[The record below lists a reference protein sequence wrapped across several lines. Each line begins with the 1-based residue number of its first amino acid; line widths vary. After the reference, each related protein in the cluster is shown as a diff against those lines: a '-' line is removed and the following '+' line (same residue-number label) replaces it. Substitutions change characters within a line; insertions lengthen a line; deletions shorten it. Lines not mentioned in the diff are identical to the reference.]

1 MGKRIG
7 FIGLG
12 TMGGPMAANLLRAGH
27 QLTVYDLN
35 RAALEGAMALG
46 AKSCASPREAAEGAE
61 VLISMLPAPPQA
73 VAALLGPDGG
83 VAGLAAGA
91 TLIDMST
98 IDPGTTRR
106 IAAAVTARGG
116 SMLDAPVSGSSA
128 GAVAGTLTIMVGGE
142 ESVLAAQRDV
152 LDSMGANI
160 IHCGGIGMG
169 ETVKLC
175 NNLIAGAT
183 VVAVAEAF
191 ALGVRA
197 GADPKVMFEVI
208 GKATGNCWALQNRA
222 PVPGLIPGSP
232 VEDGFKPGFMV
243 DLMHKDLGLV
253 MAAGLEFKVPLPLTA
268 AVKEVYALAS
278 TQGHGRLDMSA
289 VVKLFESQSSQEE
302 AAK

>member
-1 MGKRIG
+1 MRHG
-7 FIGLG
+7 FGVERAQRVDGRLAHDRHER
-12 TMGGPMAANLLRAGH
+12 GGDQAGIFCFP
-27 QLTVYDLN
+27 
-35 RAALEGAMALG
+35 RAAL
-46 AKSCASPREAAEGAE
+46 
-61 VLISMLPAPPQA
+61 
-73 VAALLGPDGG
+73 
-83 VAGLAAGA
+83 AGLAA
-91 TLIDMST
+91 
-98 IDPGTTRR
+98 R
-106 IAAAVTARGG
+106 
-116 SMLDAPVSGSSA
+116 
-128 GAVAGTLTIMVGGE
+128 
-142 ESVLAAQRDV
+142 
-152 LDSMGANI
+152 
-160 IHCGGIGMG
+160 HCGGIGMG

-175 NNLIAGAT
+175 YNLIAGAT

-197 GADPKVMFEVI
+197 GADPKVMFDVI

-289 VVKLFESQSSQEE
+289 VAKLFESQSTQEV

>member
-1 MGKRIG
+1 MGKLIG
-7 FIGLG
+7 FIGVG
-12 TMGGPMAANLLRAGH
+12 TMGGPMAANLLKAGH

-35 RAALEGAMALG
+35 SAAVESAVSKGARAA
-46 AKSCASPREAAEGAE
+46 ASPREAAEGAE
-61 VLISMLPAPPQA
+61 VVISMLPASAQV

-83 VAGLAAGA
+83 VMGLAPGA

-106 IAAAVTARGG
+106 VAEAVTARGAT
-116 SMLDAPVSGSSA
+116 MLDAPVSGSSA
-128 GAVAGTLTIMVGGE
+128 GAIGGTLTIMVGGDG
-142 ESVLAAQRDV
+142 QV
-152 LDSMGANI
+152 LDAHREILEAMGANI
-160 IHCGGIGMG
+160 IHCGGTGMG

-183 VVAVAEAF
+183 VLAVAEAF

-197 GADPKVMFEVI
+197 GADPKVLFDVI

-268 AVKEVYALAS
+268 AVKEVYALAGA
-278 TQGHGRLDMSA
+278 QGYGRLDMSA
-289 VVKLFESQSSQEE
+289 VAKLFERQTAEE
-302 AAK
+302 VPAG